1 MHFLLLFS
9 GEGKDV
15 TDEMTDPWKETTLM
29 TILKNYAE
37 EDIYNADEFGLFFK
51 ALPNK
56 TLHLKDEKCSGGK
69 HSKIRMTGLAA
80 ASMKGEKL
88 PMFVIGKSQKPRC
101 FKNLK
106 QFPCRYRGQKKSW
119 MDSTLFEEWVRELDE
134 KMEKDNRRIALIIDN
149 CTAHPEIG
157 GLKAIDIFFLPPN
170 TTSVLQPM
178 DQGVIRSL
186 KAKYRVK
193 VIQKMIEAIDKKKEL
208 PQISLLDAMKML
220 VLAWDEVT
228 EKTVQNC
235 FKKAGFTEIDENTL
249 SSDDPFRALNDTI
262 RQLSRL
268 DENFKDLSAK
278 DVASFDDAVPVT
290 QGLMSDEEIL
300 SDILGNE
307 VEEIQ
312 DEEDNGQDGASP
324 LEKPTTSQLHDAID
338 TLMNYSMMI
347 DTTELKA
354 LTIKVSRIVENEVIA
369 GSRQSKLTEFFS
381 V

>member
-106 QFPCRYRGQKKSW
+106 QLPCRYRGQKKSW

-262 RQLSRL
+262 RQLSIL

-307 VEEIQ
+307 VEEMQ

>member
-1 MHFLLLFS
+1 
-9 GEGKDV
+9 
-15 TDEMTDPWKETTLM
+15 
-29 TILKNYAE
+29 
-37 EDIYNADEFGLFFK
+37 
-51 ALPNK
+51 
-56 TLHLKDEKCSGGK
+56 
-69 HSKIRMTGLAA
+69 
-80 ASMKGEKL
+80 
-88 PMFVIGKSQKPRC
+88 
-101 FKNLK
+101 
-106 QFPCRYRGQKKSW
+106 

-170 TTSVLQPM
+170 NTSVLQPM

-208 PQISLLDAMKML
+208 TQISLLGAMKML

-228 EKTVQNC
+228 EKPVQNC

-262 RQLSRL
+262 RQLSIL
-268 DENFKDLSAK
+268 DENFEDLSAK

-307 VEEIQ
+307 VEEMQ

>member
-1 MHFLLLFS
+1 
-9 GEGKDV
+9 
-15 TDEMTDPWKETTLM
+15 
-29 TILKNYAE
+29 
-37 EDIYNADEFGLFFK
+37 
-51 ALPNK
+51 
-56 TLHLKDEKCSGGK
+56 
-69 HSKIRMTGLAA
+69 
-80 ASMKGEKL
+80 
-88 PMFVIGKSQKPRC
+88 
-101 FKNLK
+101 
-106 QFPCRYRGQKKSW
+106 
-119 MDSTLFEEWVRELDE
+119 
-134 KMEKDNRRIALIIDN
+134 
-149 CTAHPEIG
+149 
-157 GLKAIDIFFLPPN
+157 
-170 TTSVLQPM
+170 M

-262 RQLSRL
+262 RQLSIL

-278 DVASFDDAVPVT
+278 DVASFDDAVSVT

-307 VEEIQ
+307 VEEMQ
-312 DEEDNGQDGASP
+312 DEEDNGQDGASS

-338 TLMNYSMMI
+338 TLMNYSMMV
-347 DTTELKA
+347 DTTELKE